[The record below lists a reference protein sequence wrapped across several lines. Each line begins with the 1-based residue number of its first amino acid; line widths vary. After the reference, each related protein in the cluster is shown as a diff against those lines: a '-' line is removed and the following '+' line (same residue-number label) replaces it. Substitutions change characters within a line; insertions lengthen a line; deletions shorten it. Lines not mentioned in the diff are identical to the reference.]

1 MGGSAP
7 TALITVCAE
16 PVGTCSMRVC
26 SCLCGLE
33 MSRAPKS
40 SGGACNAALVRCHIY
55 FERTKGQDGLHEE
68 TDRFGAEA
76 LIIAASNIAAPP
88 RRLLRCEGHS
98 GREKSAR
105 RDRTGAEQAA
115 ASPYATGHEHGR
127 TACWPSAH
135 ALHPYACEGSA
146 VICQIH
152 H

>member
-1 MGGSAP
+1 MKR
-7 TALITVCAE
+7 LIA
-16 PVGTCSMRVC
+16 S
-26 SCLCGLE
+26 
-33 MSRAPKS
+33 
-40 SGGACNAALVRCHIY
+40 
-55 FERTKGQDGLHEE
+55 
-68 TDRFGAEA
+68 AEA

-98 GREKSAR
+98 GREKSASP
-105 RDRTGAEQAA
+105 DRTGAEQAA
-115 ASPYATGHEHGR
+115 ASPYATGHVHGR